1 MKQSDRE
8 MFFEVGAVSL
18 TPYRLIWADFGD
30 PNCRLSLHHSL
41 VLGLEKTGKSW
52 LKSGKILLH
61 LAPVAPG
68 TQVLSFILSITFE

>member
-1 MKQSDRE
+1 M
-8 MFFEVGAVSL
+8 SL

-68 TQVLSFILSITFE
+68 TQVGVETLLWLLQEEIGFGFPLADLAR